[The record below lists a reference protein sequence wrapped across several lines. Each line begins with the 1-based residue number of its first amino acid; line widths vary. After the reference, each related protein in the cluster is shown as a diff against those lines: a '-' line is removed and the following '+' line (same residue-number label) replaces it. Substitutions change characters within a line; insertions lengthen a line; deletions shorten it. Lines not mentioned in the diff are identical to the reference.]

1 MSHTLSLVAAVVQK
15 SRRRSRQRATAKPP
29 YQGAPA
35 LCDAEDG
42 MPKSPARVLGP
53 YRNGAKW
60 RLVVLDGSARKSL
73 LAETEE
79 QAVALRREL
88 ETAITA
94 HRGRTVAEVADE
106 YLTYKKDAG
115 ATENLLTFYRRA
127 VAWLLPA
134 DRPIQAITP
143 EQAEELYATFAKSPR
158 RRDGEPIA
166 VQTHHN
172 ALKGVK
178 ALFKWAVS
186 RRYVSRNPFA
196 DVKPLGM
203 PRRGKKQFRIDE
215 ARRFVEAA
223 QPKALARDA
232 AAAALLMEIY
242 LGLRPME
249 SLIRVVRDLDDEG
262 RVLWIPFGK
271 TDSSRRRLQ
280 VPEPL
285 RQVLMVHAAGKSP
298 EAPLLGQP
306 GEGVHGLNYLH
317 THLHKLCEEAGVP
330 KVCPHSLRGLS
341 ATLALEAGATGG
353 QVAAALGHR
362 SFAMTAKHYADP
374 NTVANR
380 TLRKVADVLGGSER
394 PDLERLTALLHEHLT
409 ASELATLGQRLTAKS
424 DGVG

>member
-1 MSHTLSLVAAVVQK
+1 MSHTLSVVASVVQK
-15 SRRRSRQRATAKPP
+15 SRRPSRQRATARPP
-29 YQGAPA
+29 FPGIPVV
-35 LCDAEDG
+35 CDALDS
-42 MPKSPARVLGP
+42 MPKSVARVLGP
-53 YRNGAKW
+53 YRNAAKW
-60 RLVVLDGSARKSL
+60 RLVVVEGSDRKSVL
-73 LAETEE
+73 VETEE
-79 QAVALRREL
+79 KALALRREL

-94 HRGRTVAEVADE
+94 HRGRTVAEVAEE
-106 YLTYKKDAG
+106 YLTLKKDSG
-115 ATENLLTFYRRA
+115 ATQTCLNFYRRA

-134 DRPIQAITP
+134 DRPIQSITP
-143 EQAEELYATFAKSPR
+143 EQAAELYTTFAKSSR
-158 RRDGEPIA
+158 QRDGEPIA

-178 ALFKWAVS
+178 AFFKWAVS
-186 RRYVSRNPFA
+186 RRYVSLDPFA
-196 DVKPLGM
+196 EVKPLGM

-223 QPKALARDA
+223 QPKAMARDA

-285 RQVLMVHAAGKSP
+285 RQVLLLHAAGKPP
-298 EAPLLGQP
+298 EAPLLGQL
-306 GEGVHGLNYLH
+306 GEGFHGLNYLH

-380 TLRKVADVLGGSER
+380 TLRKVADVLGGAER
-394 PDLERLTALLHEHLT
+394 PDLEHLTALLREHLT
-409 ASELATLGQRLTAKS
+409 ASELATLGQRLTTKS